1 MPDAPG
7 NDTGVENQESS
18 VKSMAKEQKEKPP
31 KAVSKSFMTV
41 GPTLHYSHKNV
52 QRCWLLAVIVFGL
65 CCFFWSRIV
74 TGLFWSFDLQADPN
88 WRLDRFIMTGASIF
102 EYPWQILVFGLLMG
116 IMAAVPVLI
125 SQLLSFHYSL
135 IFILEVFF
143 LANLPGFAV
152 CLLVSCFAAACRPFR
167 FRSRFVAIALCMA
180 PQLLY
185 WGYFGGARGVE
196 PTKWG
201 FSFAP
206 WICAWLVGL
215 TITAEVLATGHFTRY
230 RPGIVWIFTAA
241 TLLVA
246 VLVFE
251 AKIGLNELDYQ
262 FYVAE
267 NNPENVVEFR
277 DYSITE
283 ALDKTITDPVVRRYL
298 EGFFYPTEPIPLREE
313 LKKEIQIQLSYDR
326 WPSWFAVSDQIKYQE
341 KRQWLNQQYELF
353 MSPRRPRWMPVFL
366 YSEWIKKRSTSKRM
380 LIALYCK
387 ALLGEYAP
395 DINLLGQKEV
405 LHFYTDYPHERS
417 AEFWYRLYR
426 EFANTPESLEA
437 RWRIAV
443 RWAGLSRFTEADELL
458 AEAQKMAAQQLK
470 LVEKEP
476 GAGETLLRPFREPS
490 DSVMTEL
497 KLIDLARRIS
507 QTRTLISPQNQTQD
521 PAARKRLAEFVML
534 NPHSQ
539 DYSWRLSRILAQIG
553 DADPLRD
560 NILLAQTTLIA
571 DEQTRAE
578 KLKELH
584 EKFQATD
591 GAMQALYELGLL
603 KRRQW
608 TQQDA
613 TNLELKKKLLAET
626 RATLTSF
633 ISLYPGSIYA
643 EQVQKTL
650 AGLPTVE

>member
-1 MPDAPG
+1 
-7 NDTGVENQESS
+7 
-18 VKSMAKEQKEKPP
+18 
-31 KAVSKSFMTV
+31 
-41 GPTLHYSHKNV
+41 
-52 QRCWLLAVIVFGL
+52 
-65 CCFFWSRIV
+65 
-74 TGLFWSFDLQADPN
+74 
-88 WRLDRFIMTGASIF
+88 
-102 EYPWQILVFGLLMG
+102 
-116 IMAAVPVLI
+116 
-125 SQLLSFHYSL
+125 
-135 IFILEVFF
+135 
-143 LANLPGFAV
+143 
-152 CLLVSCFAAACRPFR
+152 
-167 FRSRFVAIALCMA
+167 
-180 PQLLY
+180 
-185 WGYFGGARGVE
+185 
-196 PTKWG
+196 
-201 FSFAP
+201 
-206 WICAWLVGL
+206 
-215 TITAEVLATGHFTRY
+215 
-230 RPGIVWIFTAA
+230 
-241 TLLVA
+241 
-246 VLVFE
+246 
-251 AKIGLNELDYQ
+251 
-262 FYVAE
+262 
-267 NNPENVVEFR
+267 
-277 DYSITE
+277 
-283 ALDKTITDPVVRRYL
+283 
-298 EGFFYPTEPIPLREE
+298 
-313 LKKEIQIQLSYDR
+313 
-326 WPSWFAVSDQIKYQE
+326 
-341 KRQWLNQQYELF
+341 
-353 MSPRRPRWMPVFL
+353 MPVFL

-650 AGLPTVE
+650 AGLPTVQ